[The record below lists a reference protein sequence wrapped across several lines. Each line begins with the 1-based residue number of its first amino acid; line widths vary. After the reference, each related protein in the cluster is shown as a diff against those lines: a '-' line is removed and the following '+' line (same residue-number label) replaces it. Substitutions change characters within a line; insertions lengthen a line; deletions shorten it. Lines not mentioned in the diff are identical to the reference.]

1 MLPIDSFSL
10 INNPFIS
17 PGFPLSPFLIL
28 KFIFL
33 IKLLWVQ
40 WEGYFAEYVEYLWIN
55 VI

>member
-1 MLPIDSFSL
+1 MK
-10 INNPFIS
+10 IS
-17 PGFPLSPFLIL
+17 VKFTDIFFCIL